1 MKQQP
6 DILKRILE
14 HKVEEIAERQSQ
26 QTLADLEATAR
37 EQQEPRGFAN
47 AIRRSIAGGQSAVI
61 AEVKK
66 ASPSRGVIRED
77 FEVTAIANSYA
88 QHGATCLSVLT
99 DQAFFQGHNDYL
111 GQAREASGLPVLR
124 KDFVIDPWQVAESR
138 AIGADCVLLIV
149 AALADGQLAEL
160 ASVAAECGMDVLVE
174 IHDRVELDSA
184 LLISPHIIGINN
196 RDLRTFE
203 TRLETTLEM
212 VDQIPDYQ
220 LLVTESGIH
229 NKNDVEQMRAAGVH
243 AFLIGEAF
251 LRSPDPGAKLST
263 LFEND

>member
-1 MKQQP
+1 MKEKP
-6 DILKRILE
+6 DILQRILE
-14 HKVEEIAERQSQ
+14 RKVEEIAERQAQ
-26 QTLADLEATAR
+26 WTLAELEIVVR
-37 EQQEPRGFAN
+37 QQEDPRGFAD
-47 AIRRSIAGGQSAVI
+47 AIRRSIVAGQVAVI

-66 ASPSRGVIRED
+66 ASPSRGVIRKD
-77 FEVTAIANSYA
+77 FEVASIASSYA

-99 DQAFFQGHNDYL
+99 DQDFFQGHNDYVE
-111 GQAREASGLPVLR
+111 QAREVCGLPVLR
-124 KDFVIDPWQVAESR
+124 KDFVIDPWQVTESR

-160 ASVAAECGMDVLVE
+160 ASVAAECEMDVLVE
-174 IHDRVELDSA
+174 VHDRDELDSA
-184 LLISPHIIGINN
+184 LLVSPCLIGINN

-212 VDQIPDYQ
+212 VDQIPDDQ

-229 NKNDVEQMRAAGVH
+229 DRGDVKRMRAAGVH

-251 LRSPDPGAKLST
+251 LRSPDPGAKLSA
-263 LFEND
+263 LFKNG